1 MNNCDCFLFEHT
13 GNFHFYYREGNRG
26 GPGMDSQQQQYCLK
40 WNSFGSNLAT
50 SFANLWNSESL
61 ADVTLY
67 CEGEL
72 FRSYYFIEISVC
84 ETDTRST
91 SLIGYIRNKDGYSQK
106 DHTFR
111 LFILKLLNKRL
122 RLYGFSARRSS

>member
-1 MNNCDCFLFEHT
+1 MPDKDKNAM
-13 GNFHFYYREGNRG
+13 GAGIRG

-67 CEGEL
+67 CEEFL
-72 FRSYYFIEISVC
+72 KLYTRILDSILS
-84 ETDTRST
+84 DTR
-91 SLIGYIRNKDGYSQK
+91 K
-106 DHTFR
+106 
-111 LFILKLLNKRL
+111 
-122 RLYGFSARRSS
+122 